1 MNMFDRRQLLRT
13 LSFGAS
19 LGAGFGAGF
28 ATLPSLALAAA
39 ATRRRLIFII
49 QRGAADGLSTVIPVG
64 DPGLSA
70 ARSVLAIDGAI
81 KLDGLF
87 ALNPALAETAKL
99 YAGGQALFVHAV
111 ASPYRERSHFDA
123 QNVLESGSAQPYRLK
138 SGWLNR
144 LVAALPAGKGGAVA
158 LSPTVPLAL
167 RGSATVASYAP
178 SALPDASADLVARI
192 GQMYAGD
199 PQLHGLW
206 DQALATRSMAGDA
219 GDARDAAALG
229 TLAAR
234 LMTGPGAARI
244 AMIETSGW
252 DTHSA
257 QLGRMAAQLKK
268 LDALI
273 TAAKAGLGAEWANTL
288 AIVAT
293 EFGRTVAANGTGGS
307 DHGTASAAI
316 LLGGTV
322 NGGRVV
328 ADWPGLNKAALYEA
342 RDLKPTTA
350 LDRVISDAVA
360 LHFGLDPE
368 RAARDLFPE
377 IAAGRVMS
385 DLIRA

>member
-1 MNMFDRRQLLRT
+1 
-13 LSFGAS
+13 
-19 LGAGFGAGF
+19 
-28 ATLPSLALAAA
+28 
-39 ATRRRLIFII
+39 
-49 QRGAADGLSTVIPVG
+49 
-64 DPGLSA
+64 
-70 ARSVLAIDGAI
+70 
-81 KLDGLF
+81 
-87 ALNPALAETAKL
+87 
-99 YAGGQALFVHAV
+99 
-111 ASPYRERSHFDA
+111 
-123 QNVLESGSAQPYRLK
+123 
-138 SGWLNR
+138 
-144 LVAALPAGKGGAVA
+144 
-158 LSPTVPLAL
+158 
-167 RGSATVASYAP
+167 
-178 SALPDASADLVARI
+178 
-192 GQMYAGD
+192 
-199 PQLHGLW
+199 
-206 DQALATRSMAGDA
+206 
-219 GDARDAAALG
+219 
-229 TLAAR
+229 
-234 LMTGPGAARI
+234 MTGPDAARI

-273 TAAKAGLGAEWANTL
+273 SAAKVGLGAEWANTL
-288 AIVAT
+288 VIVAT

-377 IAAGRVMS
+377 MAAGRVMS